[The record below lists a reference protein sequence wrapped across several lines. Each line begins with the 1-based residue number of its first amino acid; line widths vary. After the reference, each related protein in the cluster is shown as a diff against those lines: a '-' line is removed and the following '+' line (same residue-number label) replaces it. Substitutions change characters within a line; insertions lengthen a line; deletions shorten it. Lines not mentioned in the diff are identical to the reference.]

1 MAGIFSFIGFLGVL
15 VGGAAAAAGLY
26 QTFGETHAA
35 LDAWVAGAQVF
46 FLGAMLMALGSVAA
60 RVRGTTRSV
69 DELAKSM
76 RSLRTELAT
85 LSEAASVRAER
96 RMEEVEAAGPA
107 LGMGA
112 ARRAPASRPVDPD
125 FDQGQDGPS
134 LRPRGEEREP
144 RAPALERRPVRERD
158 PAGPRAGRLG
168 PALDDEGERL
178 SGSVR
183 RATRGR
189 RPFDED

>member
-26 QTFGETHAA
+26 QTFGDTQAA
-35 LDAWVAGAQVF
+35 VDAWVSGAQVF

-60 RVRGTTRSV
+60 RVRGTTRAV

-76 RSLRTELAT
+76 RGLRNELAT
-85 LSEAASVRAER
+85 LSEAANHRAER
-96 RMEEVEAAGPA
+96 RVEEMETPILGTAG
-107 LGMGA
+107 
-112 ARRAPASRPVDPD
+112 ARRSAASRPIEADLEP
-125 FDQGQDGPS
+125 GLDGPS
-134 LRPRGEEREP
+134 LRSRGEEREP
-144 RAPALERRPVRERD
+144 RAPVLDRRPVRERD

-168 PALDDEGERL
+168 PALGEEDDRL
-178 SGSVR
+178 SGPVR